1 MSRSLDAFL
10 LTSSWSDSA
19 PAQDSELVFWWHT
32 PNGPL
37 RQQLRQPAV
46 CFIERR
52 HQADAER
59 MAHTLG
65 WPVRCRAVELTTF
78 TQQAVTACY
87 MPASYCYRWRN
98 LLQNQGIPCREV
110 DVRITDRYLMERF
123 IYGAAVIHYEE
134 GGLASALPAV
144 ADTDTDT
151 EAAGPAYQWLSGGH
165 LTPGSYRPT
174 LRWLSL
180 DIETNIPRQGEALKL
195 YSVGLV
201 TPTHRCVLLVEQHGA
216 APAAAT
222 DPSELVRLADEAS
235 VLHAL
240 NNRIAA
246 SDPDVILGWNL
257 IQFDLDVLQQKYHEH
272 TIPMSWGR
280 DGSILRVRQQRN
292 TPDRIIVNMD
302 GRLALDGI
310 ELLRAASYQFESFSL
325 NAVSEQLLGDSKL
338 LTGSQRGD
346 DIQQLYQTDLA
357 AFSAYNLQ
365 DCDLVWRI
373 FEKVKLLDFA
383 IERSLM
389 TGLALDRM
397 GGSVA
402 AFENLYLP
410 RLHRAGYIAP
420 NIGEGYQAEK
430 SPGGYVMDSTPG
442 LFEHVLVLDFK
453 SLYPSIIRTFKI
465 DPMGLIEG
473 LATDATQALPND
485 HWVPGFFGGRFH
497 QQQHILPELIR
508 GLGEHREHAK
518 QEGNKPLSQ
527 AIKIIMASCYGVLGS
542 EGCRFHDTRLSASI
556 TKRSHEII
564 QASSDWIAAQGY
576 EVIYGDTDSVFVCLR
591 TAVSDAA
598 ADRIGQQLASD
609 LNRWWA
615 DNLQQRFGIQSYL
628 EMEYETHY
636 QRFFMPSIR
645 GADTGSKKRYAG
657 LIHDADGLPHM
668 VFKGLEAV
676 RSDWTPLARQ
686 FQQQLY
692 RKIFLQQPYSHWV
705 RQQLDDLLAG
715 HSDHLLSYRKRLR
728 QPLAMYQRQIPPHA
742 RAAMKLDQWRQQNGL
757 MPRYQQG
764 RGWIRYR
771 ITAKGPEPLDDISEN
786 DQHDGISYPTAAPD
800 YQHYIDKQLRPIAAA
815 IFQFT
820 GDDVDDLLGMQG
832 SLFL

>member
-134 GGLASALPAV
+134 GGLTSALPAV
-144 ADTDTDT
+144 ADTDT

-216 APAAAT
+216 APEAAT

-292 TPDRIIVNMD
+292 PPDRIIVNMD